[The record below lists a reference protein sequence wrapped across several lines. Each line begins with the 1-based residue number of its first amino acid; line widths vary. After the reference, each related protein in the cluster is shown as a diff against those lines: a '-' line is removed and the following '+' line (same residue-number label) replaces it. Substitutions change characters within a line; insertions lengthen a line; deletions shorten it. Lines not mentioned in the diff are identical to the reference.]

1 MTEYLL
7 SLDQGTTSSRAI
19 LFNRNGEIVRQCS
32 KEFKQIYPKPGW
44 VEHDPK
50 EIWDTQ
56 LAVTQ
61 KVIKESKILPS
72 KIAGIGITNQRETTI
87 IWDKNTGEPVYNA
100 IVWQCRRTADTCR
113 RFEQQGWDRKIRK
126 KTGLVLDA
134 YFSGTKAR
142 WILKHVP
149 SVRKKADKGELLFGT
164 IDTWLIWKLTGGKV
178 HATDYSN
185 ASRTMLYD
193 INNLAWDDEILNFFK
208 IPKSILPEVKP
219 SSGDFGKSTKEL
231 LGAEIPIAG
240 VAGDQQAALFGQSCF
255 SPGMTKCTYGT
266 GSFMLMNT
274 GEKIVKSQTGLLT
287 TIAWGLDGKIT
298 YALEGSAFIAGAA
311 IQWLRDEMCIIENA
325 AQSEEFAA
333 KVADTGD
340 VYFVPAFVG
349 LGAPHWDMYARGSI
363 VGLTRGTNRYHI
375 VRAAL
380 EAIAYQTNDIVKAML
395 ADAKIA
401 LKGLRV
407 DGGAVQNNFL
417 MQFQADIL
425 QTEVDRPVIFETTA
439 LGAAFLAGL
448 GTGFYKSIDDIK
460 ESWQLGK
467 TFKPEMPAENA
478 EKLCRRWEK
487 AVEKSKGW
495 I

>member
-19 LFNRNGEIVRQCS
+19 LFNRDGEIVRQCS

-44 VEHDPK
+44 VEHNPK

-56 LAVTQ
+56 LEVTQ
-61 KVIKESKILPS
+61 KVIKDSKIHPS
-72 KIAGIGITNQRETTI
+72 KIAAIGITNQRETTI

-113 RFEQQGWDRKIRK
+113 RFAQQGWDRKIRR

-149 SVRKKADKGELLFGT
+149 GVRERADKEELLFGT

-193 INNLAWDDEILNFFK
+193 INDLAWDDEILNFFK

-231 LGAEIPIAG
+231 LGAEIPISG

-325 AQSEEFAA
+325 AQSEEFAT
-333 KVADTGD
+333 KVEDTGD

-363 VGLTRGTNRYHI
+363 VGLTRGTNKYHI

-380 EAIAYQTNDIVKAML
+380 EAIAYQINDIVKAML
-395 ADAKIA
+395 ADAKMD

-425 QTEVDRPVIFETTA
+425 QTEIDRPAVFETTA

-448 GTGFYKSIDDIK
+448 GTGFYKNTDDIK
-460 ESWQLGK
+460 KSWEPGK
-467 TFKPEMPAENA
+467 TFKPKMPAENA
-478 EKLCRRWEK
+478 ENLSRRWEK
-487 AVEKSKGW
+487 AVEKSKSW
-495 I
+495 V